1 MHMFLPPS
9 GAAAWE
15 KCAYWPTMNAMF
27 PQPPDEDT
35 LEGEASHWAFAEI
48 LPGRPVAVGQVAPN
62 GVVLSEEMIDGAEMF
77 VDVVDG
83 KLAEC
88 GLTRDYLVIEQFL
101 PCGSIHPQN
110 GGTPDAFFYAAEMG
124 RIAIFDYKFGHRFV
138 DAFENWQLLN
148 YAAAILEALGVNGL
162 QDQFLIME
170 LIVVQPR
177 NYDRSGPVRSWTVR
191 ASELRG
197 YFNKLRNA
205 AEAALMP
212 EPKSTPNDECRD
224 CPGKHAC
231 TALQRSAYWAA
242 DQAYQVTP
250 VELPEAS
257 LGLELQMLKHALKR
271 LEARV
276 KGLEETAE
284 MRIMMGQI
292 IPGFAVERNPGRRV
306 WNVPANEV
314 AALGALFQKDLT
326 KQAVVTPTQAKN
338 LGVDEAV
345 INAYSVVPLGNPKLV
360 PVNSTDARKVFSK

>member
-1 MHMFLPPS
+1 
-9 GAAAWE
+9 
-15 KCAYWPTMNAMF
+15 
-27 PQPPDEDT
+27 
-35 LEGEASHWAFAEI
+35 
-48 LPGRPVAVGQVAPN
+48 
-62 GVVLSEEMIDGAEMF
+62 
-77 VDVVDG
+77 
-83 KLAEC
+83 
-88 GLTRDYLVIEQFL
+88 
-101 PCGSIHPQN
+101 
-110 GGTPDAFFYAAEMG
+110 
-124 RIAIFDYKFGHRFV
+124 
-138 DAFENWQLLN
+138 
-148 YAAAILEALGVNGL
+148 
-162 QDQFLIME
+162 
-170 LIVVQPR
+170 
-177 NYDRSGPVRSWTVR
+177 
-191 ASELRG
+191 
-197 YFNKLRNA
+197 LRNA